1 MDEIGP
7 YSSNRIEIRFTTD
20 QSKTC
25 RVKYS
30 SDGEAVWLVRS
41 KTLCVTVTAPV
52 VRLDFHR
59 GMVWWNGNSFG
70 KWWLLLQ
77 PVMLNSNDPGTTCV
91 ESREICHEQAAQ
103 FFSKLPHHPPQIST
117 FWIHRHFVF
126 HGPPQTTSKMWHQ
139 VKFLSYEKLE
149 PL

>member
-1 MDEIGP
+1 MKMDEIGP
-7 YSSNRIEIRFTTD
+7 YSSNRIEIRFTTG

-52 VRLDFHR
+52 VPLDFHR
-59 GMVWWNGNSFG
+59 GMVWWNGNSLG
-70 KWWLLLQ
+70 KWLLLLQ

-91 ESREICHEQAAQ
+91 ESREICHEQTAQ
-103 FFSKLPHHPPQIST
+103 FFSKLPQHPPQIARFGFT
-117 FWIHRHFVF
+117 GTLYFMVR
-126 HGPPQTTSKMWHQ
+126 PKQTSNMWHQ
-139 VKFLSYEKLE
+139 AKFLFLT
-149 PL
+149 L